1 MQDNAGN
8 TAVGGQVP
16 QIDLKDVVNDKKEG
30 LYEKLP
36 GFLKRY
42 LRKITH
48 VDEINR
54 LLRKA
59 HGKDGLEFSKMLME
73 EFDVKVTATG
83 TENIHQSK
91 RIIIVGN
98 HPLGGFD
105 GMTLFYILRSM
116 REDILI
122 PANDFLMNLENLKP
136 HFIPVNKIGSNS
148 ANVRRLEM
156 AFRSDSAIQIFPAGI
171 CSRKSNGVI
180 CDLEWKKTFITKA
193 RSTQRDI
200 VPVFISGQNSK
211 RFYRLAQV
219 RKFFRIGF
227 NIEMM
232 YLVDEAYRL
241 KDKHIKMI
249 FGKPIP
255 YTTFDKRFRDVEWAQ
270 KVKDYVYTLP
280 QNPEAVFSVE

>member
-8 TAVGGQVP
+8 TAVGEQVP
-16 QIDLKDVVNDKKEG
+16 QIDLKDVVNDKKDG

-36 GFLKRY
+36 GFIKRY

-73 EFDVKVTATG
+73 EFDVEVTATG
-83 TENIHQSK
+83 TENLRQSK
-91 RIIIVGN
+91 RIIIAGN

-105 GMTLFYILRSM
+105 GMTLFYMLRSI
-116 REDILI
+116 REDVLI
-122 PANDFLMNLENLKP
+122 PANDFLMHLENLKP

-156 AFRSDSAIQIFPAGI
+156 AFRSDSAIQMFPAGI